1 MRRNLSIFANLCLNG
16 GLLVFATSLALSS
29 AAQEPA
35 DGERLGLV
43 TARPAQGQFV
53 EVEDGFMVP
62 YVATIPGSDVTYEMI
77 PVPGGTYEL
86 KRHGTT
92 LRVKIE
98 PFWIGKTEVTW
109 AEYFKFMEL
118 STAFD
123 KFAELGIRQIDSSN
137 EIDAITS
144 PSKLY
149 EPTFTF
155 GSGDEPTQPAVSM
168 TQYSAKQYTKWLS
181 LTQGIFL
188 RLPSEAE
195 WEYAC
200 RAGSTTEY
208 SFGDDPSELAEHAW
222 YDENS
227 DLELGHVAQKR
238 PNAWGLYDM
247 HGNAAEWVLDAYD
260 PPEES
265 PPDGAE
271 VNVLESIAWPTEL
284 YPRVL
289 KGGSWLQPAEE
300 CRVTSRL
307 ATDDDEWR
315 INDPNSPLSPWWFA
329 SDEGQQ
335 VGFRLVRPLKA
346 PSREEQE
353 KFWQADL
360 PRIMEHANRRID
372 EEGRGERGLVD
383 PELPKAIESLQQK

>member
-1 MRRNLSIFANLCLNG
+1 MCACAS
-16 GLLVFATSLALSS
+16 GLIGLASHAAGEEALQLPQGIVAT
-29 AAQEPA
+29 QP
-35 DGERLGLV
+35 DTGHYV
-43 TARPAQGQFV
+43 KVPQGY
-53 EVEDGFMVP
+53 MVP
-62 YVATIPGSDVTYEMI
+62 YVARIPGSDVRYEMI
-77 PVPGGTYEL
+77 PVPGGVYEF
-86 KRHGTT
+86 RRGDRT
-92 LRVKIE
+92 LHVEIE

-109 AEYFKFMEL
+109 AEYFQYMEL

-123 KFAELGIRQIDSSN
+123 KFADLGIRKVDSTN
-137 EIDAITS
+137 EVDAITS

-155 GSGDEPTQPAVSM
+155 GSGDDPTQPAVSM

-181 LTQGIFL
+181 LMNGEFL

-200 RAGSTTEY
+200 RAGTKTEY
-208 SFGDDPSELAEHAW
+208 SFGDDPDQLGEHAW
-222 YDENS
+222 YEGNS

-260 PPEES
+260 PVEG
-265 PPDGAE
+265 PPDGARVGVRE
-271 VNVLESIAWPTEL
+271 AIAWPTEL

-300 CRVTSRL
+300 CKVTSRL

-315 INDPNSPLSPWWFA
+315 INDPNTPLSPWWFA

-335 VGFRLVRPLKA
+335 VGFRLLRPVSV
-346 PSREEQE
+346 PPREEQE
-353 KFWQADL
+353 LFWRADL

-372 EEGRGERGLVD
+372 KEGRGERGIVD
-383 PELPKAIESLQQK
+383 PNLPQAIEKLNQ